1 VFLFY
6 LNIFYYCGLK
16 VCLFS
21 NDRQKGSRFRWN
33 GRWVVSN
40 RIRCRKSRIRIYYV
54 RRLLFLIKSKM
65 YLTAHTAGD
74 GTHTFMVWLQAL
86 Y

>member
-1 VFLFY
+1 
-6 LNIFYYCGLK
+6 
-16 VCLFS
+16 
-21 NDRQKGSRFRWN
+21 
-33 GRWVVSN
+33 VVSN